1 MVCSIRG
8 LAVAVLLVLSTS
20 AFAATLKDAGEARKL
35 SDQVMAKVAAGDT
48 EAALRLT
55 KPYLII
61 PDSEFETMVG
71 QMKLQAPV
79 MAARFGSTIG
89 AEFVRQDAIGDS
101 LFRVTYIQKFEKHPM
116 RWVFY
121 FYKGKEGWVLNTFR
135 TDDVIQQLF
144 P

>member
-1 MVCSIRG
+1 LRSISRF
-8 LAVAVLLVLSTS
+8 VLVMLFVLSGS
-20 AFAATLKDAGEARKL
+20 AFAATLTNLAEARKL
-35 SDQVMAKVAAGDT
+35 TDEVMGKVAAGDT
-48 EAALRLT
+48 EGALRLT

-79 MAARFGSTIG
+79 MAARFGATIG
-89 AEFVRQDAIGDS
+89 TEFVREDAVGAS
-101 LFRVTYIQKFEKHPM
+101 LFRVIQIQKFEKHPM
-116 RWVFY
+116 RWAFY
-121 FYKGKEGWVLNTFR
+121 FYKGKEGWLLNTFR